1 MSPSY
6 SFFVCW
12 WYAYGWKKNK
22 KKLYELKKALK
33 KFYERP
39 GCCEEDYW
47 NAKHDVFFQN
57 NFVDVKG
64 RLKQEIS

>member
-6 SFFVCW
+6 FSCMLMICLW
-12 WYAYGWKKNK
+12 LKKNK

-33 KFYERP
+33 KKIYERP

-47 NAKHDVFFQN
+47 NAKHYVFFQN

-64 RLKQEIS
+64 RLKQEIY